1 MSDNNL
7 RLQVVMNAID
17 RITRPLRTARDS
29 TRSLASDI
37 KQTQSQL
44 KQLNEA
50 GNKLTTFNTLK
61 QRVSQ
66 TGDALAQARLRAQMM
81 TQEMSSLASPTR
93 AQTKALEDQW
103 RAVSRLE
110 NKHQA
115 EQNQLG
121 RLRGDLYR
129 LGISTQDSARAT
141 ARIAEETARYNRQLS
156 EQTRRLRQ
164 AGEQQ
169 HRLNAIRA
177 RHARTMETRNQ
188 LAGNGGGLIATSVTT
203 AAPLMAPVKAY
214 AESEDAGT
222 QLAGAM
228 MGPSATVSPEFEKI
242 NRLAVALGDKLPG
255 TTADFQNMM
264 TMLRRQGIA
273 AQTILGGMGEAT
285 AYLGVQL
292 KMPSEEAAEFAAKM
306 QDATGTVEKDMMGLM
321 DVIQKG
327 FYAGVDPTNM
337 LQGFTKISSAMDILH
352 TKGLDGAKMLA
363 PFLVMADQKGMAGE
377 SAGNAYRK
385 VFQMVMDTK
394 KVGNVNKDL
403 KGSGIKFDFTNGKG
417 EFGGVDQLYR
427 QLDQLNSLNTAK
439 RTQVIKGLFGDDAET
454 LQVINILRQG
464 MGAYQDAQAKLAEQA
479 SLRERVD
486 AQLKTLGNKWDAAG
500 GSFTNAM
507 ATIGATVAPDLK
519 QLVDGLAELSVKL
532 NEFAKEHPVLTAGL
546 FKAAAGFAIVT
557 GAIGAVMLTI
567 AAILGPMAM
576 MRLSLS
582 MLGIRGV
589 SAVGLIGSALKNMG
603 GAVMWLGRLMM
614 ANPILAVIGLIA
626 MGAIYL
632 WQNWDTLG
640 PKFKALWDGICR
652 VASIAWNA
660 ICQAVGVAWDV
671 IKSYFMNYTLPGLVY
686 QHWDSIKAGA
696 AEAWEKIKAVVG
708 MAWEGIKS
716 YFLNYTLPGL
726 IYQNWD
732 AIKAGISEAWDN
744 IKRMLGERW
753 DSLLNSVLSLPA
765 RFKEA
770 GGKLIDGLMN
780 GISEKWDTLKAKL
793 SSMTDYL
800 PNWMKPD
807 SATPMPLSPAHRPLP
822 AYSDIPMYDT
832 GGQIASGQLG
842 IVGENGPEIVTGP
855 ASVTSRRRTA
865 ALAAAALTLG
875 TTASPA
881 TAYPLHPFSLSP
893 AAPTAT
899 TSRQPASIVTPVT
912 VHAPITI
919 VPQPG
924 QSATDIAREVARQLD
939 ERERRAQAKARS
951 SYRDQGGLES

>member
-1 MSDNNL
+1 MSDSNL

-29 TRSLASDI
+29 TRSLASDV
-37 KQTQSQL
+37 KKTQNQL

-50 GNKLTTFNTLK
+50 GNKLTSFNSLK

-93 AQTKALEDQW
+93 AQTKALEAQW

-115 EQNQLG
+115 EQTQLG
-121 RLRGDLYR
+121 RLRSDLYR

-141 ARIAEETARYNRQLS
+141 ARIASETARYNRQLS

-169 HRLNAIRA
+169 NRLNAIRA

-188 LAGNGGGLIATSVTT
+188 LAGTGGGLIATSVAS

-214 AESEDAGT
+214 AEAEDAGT
-222 QLAGAM
+222 QLSGAM
-228 MGPSATVSPEFEKI
+228 MGPGANVSPEFEKI

-264 TMLRRQGIA
+264 TMLRRQGIS

-306 QDATGTVEKDMMGLM
+306 QDATGTTEKDMMGLM

-394 KVGNVNKDL
+394 KVGNVNQDL

-427 QLDQLNSLNTAK
+427 QLEQLNKLNTAK

-486 AQLKTLGNKWDAAG
+486 AQLKTLGNKWDAAN

-519 QLVDGLAELSVKL
+519 QLVDGLGELAGKL
-532 NEFAKEHPVLTAGL
+532 NQFAKEHPALTAGL

-589 SAVGLIGSALKNMG
+589 SAVGLISSALKNMG
-603 GAVMWLGRLMM
+603 GSVMWLGRLMM

-640 PKFKALWDGICR
+640 PKFKALWDGINHA
-652 VASIAWNA
+652 ASIAWDA
-660 ICQAVGVAWDV
+660 ICNAVGIAWDV
-671 IKSYFMNYTLPGLVY
+671 IKSYFM
-686 QHWDSIKAGA
+686 
-696 AEAWEKIKAVVG
+696 
-708 MAWEGIKS
+708 
-716 YFLNYTLPGL
+716 NYTLPGL

-732 AIKAGISEAWDN
+732 AIKAGITEAWDS
-744 IKRMLGERW
+744 IKQMLGERW

-780 GISEKWDTLKAKL
+780 GISEKWDNLKAKL
-793 SSMTDYL
+793 SSLTDYL
-800 PNWMKPD
+800 PNWMKPNSD
-807 SATPMPLSPAHRPLP
+807 TPMPLPPPNRPSPV
-822 AYSDIPMYDT
+822 YSDIPMYDT
-832 GGQIASGQLG
+832 GGQIGSGQLG
-842 IVGENGPEIVTGP
+842 IVGENGPEIVAGP

-881 TAYPLHPFSLSP
+881 TAYPLHPFSLPP
-893 AAPTAT
+893 AAPAAT
-899 TSRQPASIVTPVT
+899 ISRQPAPVVTPVT

-924 QSATDIAREVARQLD
+924 QSASDIAREVARQLD

-951 SYRDQGGLES
+951 SYRDQGGLDS

>member
-7 RLQVVMNAID
+7 RLQVVMNAVD

-37 KQTQSQL
+37 KKTRSQL

-61 QRVSQ
+61 QQVSQ

-81 TQEMSSLASPTR
+81 TQEMGNLASPTQK
-93 AQTKALEDQW
+93 QTQALEAQW
-103 RAVSRLE
+103 RAVSQLE
-110 NKHQA
+110 SKHQTA
-115 EQNQLG
+115 QTQLG
-121 RLRGDLYR
+121 RLRSDMYR
-129 LGISTQDSARAT
+129 MGVSTQDSARAT
-141 ARIAEETARYNRQLS
+141 AHIADETARYNRQLS
-156 EQTRRLRQ
+156 EQTRRLQR

-169 HRLNAIRA
+169 HKLNAIRA

-264 TMLRRQGIA
+264 TMLRRQGIS

-306 QDATGTVEKDMMGLM
+306 QDATGTTEKDMMVLM

-394 KVGNVNKDL
+394 KVGNVNQDL

-417 EFGGVDQLYR
+417 EFGGVDQLYQ
-427 QLDQLNSLNTAK
+427 QLEQLNKLNTAK

-464 MGAYQDAQAKLAEQA
+464 MGAYQNAQAKLAEQA

-486 AQLKTLGNKWDAAG
+486 AQLKTLGNKWDAAT

-519 QLVDGLAELSVKL
+519 QLVDGLGELSVKL

-582 MLGIRGV
+582 MLGIKGV

-640 PKFKALWDGICR
+640 PKFKALWD
-652 VASIAWNA
+652 SISST
-660 ICQAVGVAWDV
+660 V
-671 IKSYFMNYTLPGLVY
+671 ST
-686 QHWDSIKAGA
+686 
-696 AEAWEKIKAVVG
+696 
-708 MAWEGIKS
+708 AWEGIKQKLS
-716 YFLNYTLPGL
+716 
-726 IYQNWD
+726 D
-732 AIKAGISEAWDN
+732 K
-744 IKRMLGERW
+744 W
-753 DSLLNSVLSLPA
+753 DSLVKSVSELPA

-770 GGKLIDGLMN
+770 GRELIDGLMN
-780 GISEKWDTLKAKL
+780 GISEKWEALKAKL

-800 PNWMKPD
+800 PKWMKPNSD
-807 SATPMPLSPAHRPLP
+807 TPMPLPPPNLP
-822 AYSDIPMYDT
+822 PPVYSDIPMYDT

-842 IVGENGPEIVTGP
+842 IVGENGPEIVAGP

-893 AAPTAT
+893 AAPAAAI
-899 TSRQPASIVTPVT
+899 SRQPAPVVTPVT

-924 QSATDIAREVARQLD
+924 QSASDIAREVARQLD

-951 SYRDQGGLES
+951 SYRDQGGLDS

>member
-7 RLQVVMNAID
+7 RLQVVMNAVD

-37 KQTQSQL
+37 KKTRSQL

-61 QRVSQ
+61 QQVSQ
-66 TGDALAQARLRAQMM
+66 TGDTLAQARLRAQMM
-81 TQEMSSLASPTR
+81 TQEMGNLASPTQK
-93 AQTKALEDQW
+93 QTQALEAQW
-103 RAVSRLE
+103 RAVSQLE
-110 NKHQA
+110 RKHQTA
-115 EQNQLG
+115 QTQLG
-121 RLRGDLYR
+121 RLRSDMYR
-129 LGISTQDSARAT
+129 MGVSTQDSARAT
-141 ARIAEETARYNRQLS
+141 AHIADETARYNRQLS
-156 EQTRRLRQ
+156 EQTRRLQR

-169 HRLNAIRA
+169 HKLNAIRA

-264 TMLRRQGIA
+264 TMLRRQGIS

-306 QDATGTVEKDMMGLM
+306 QDATGTTEKDMMGLM

-394 KVGNVNKDL
+394 KVGNVNQDL

-427 QLDQLNSLNTAK
+427 QLEQLNKLNTAK

-486 AQLKTLGNKWDAAG
+486 AQLKTLGNKWDAAN

-519 QLVDGLAELSVKL
+519 QLVDGLGELAGKL
-532 NEFAKEHPVLTAGL
+532 NQFAKEHPALTAGL

-582 MLGIRGV
+582 MLGIKGV

-640 PKFKALWDGICR
+640 PKFKALWDGISHA
-652 VASIAWNA
+652 ASIAWDA
-660 ICQAVGVAWDV
+660 ICQAVGIAWDV
-671 IKSYFMNYTLPGLVY
+671 IKSYFMNYTLPGL
-686 QHWDSIKAGA
+686 
-696 AEAWEKIKAVVG
+696 
-708 MAWEGIKS
+708 
-716 YFLNYTLPGL
+716 
-726 IYQNWD
+726 IYQNWE
-732 AIKAGISEAWDN
+732 AIKAGITEAWDS
-744 IKRMLGERW
+744 IKQMLGERW

-770 GGKLIDGLMN
+770 RGKLIDGLMS

-793 SSMTDYL
+793 SSLTDYL
-800 PNWMKPD
+800 PNWMKPNSD
-807 SATPMPLSPAHRPLP
+807 TPMPLPPPNRPSSV
-822 AYSDIPMYDT
+822 YSDIPMYDT
-832 GGQIASGQLG
+832 GGQIGSGQLG
-842 IVGENGPEIVTGP
+842 IVGENGPEIVAGP

-881 TAYPLHPFSLSP
+881 TAYPLHPFSLPP
-893 AAPTAT
+893 AAPAAAI
-899 TSRQPASIVTPVT
+899 SRQPAPVVTPVT

-924 QSATDIAREVARQLD
+924 QSASDIAREVARQLD

-951 SYRDQGGLES
+951 SYRDQGGLDS

>member
-7 RLQVVMNAID
+7 RLQVVMNAVD

-37 KQTQSQL
+37 KKTQSQL

-61 QRVSQ
+61 QQVSQ
-66 TGDALAQARLRAQMM
+66 TGDTLAQARLRAQMM
-81 TQEMSSLASPTR
+81 TQEMGNLASPTQK
-93 AQTKALEDQW
+93 QTQALEAQW
-103 RAVSRLE
+103 RAVSQLE
-110 NKHQA
+110 SKHQTA
-115 EQNQLG
+115 QTQLG
-121 RLRGDLYR
+121 RLRSDMYR
-129 LGISTQDSARAT
+129 MGVSTQDSARAT
-141 ARIAEETARYNRQLS
+141 AHIADETARYNRQLS
-156 EQTRRLRQ
+156 EQTRRLQR

-169 HRLNAIRA
+169 HKLNAIRA

-264 TMLRRQGIA
+264 TMLRRQGIS

-306 QDATGTVEKDMMGLM
+306 QDATGTTEKDMMGLM

-394 KVGNVNKDL
+394 KVGNVNQDL

-427 QLDQLNSLNTAK
+427 QLEQLNKLNTAK

-464 MGAYQDAQAKLAEQA
+464 MGAYQDAQTKLAEQA

-486 AQLKTLGNKWDAAG
+486 AQLKTLGNKWDAAS

-519 QLVDGLAELSVKL
+519 QLVDGLGELAGKL
-532 NEFAKEHPVLTAGL
+532 NQFAKEHPALTAGL

-582 MLGIRGV
+582 MLGIKGV

-640 PKFKALWDGICR
+640 PKFKALWD
-652 VASIAWNA
+652 SISST
-660 ICQAVGVAWDV
+660 V
-671 IKSYFMNYTLPGLVY
+671 ST
-686 QHWDSIKAGA
+686 
-696 AEAWEKIKAVVG
+696 
-708 MAWEGIKS
+708 AWEGIKQKLS
-716 YFLNYTLPGL
+716 
-726 IYQNWD
+726 D
-732 AIKAGISEAWDN
+732 K
-744 IKRMLGERW
+744 W
-753 DSLLNSVLSLPA
+753 DSLVKSVSELPA

-770 GGKLIDGLMN
+770 GRELIDGLMN
-780 GISEKWDTLKAKL
+780 GISEKWEALKAKL

-800 PNWMKPD
+800 PKWMKPNSD
-807 SATPMPLSPAHRPLP
+807 TPMPLPPPNRPP
-822 AYSDIPMYDT
+822 PVYSDIPMYDT

-842 IVGENGPEIVTGP
+842 IVGENGPEIVAGP

-881 TAYPLHPFSLSP
+881 TAYPLHPFSLPP
-893 AAPTAT
+893 AAPAAAI
-899 TSRQPASIVTPVT
+899 SRQPAPVVTPVT

-924 QSATDIAREVARQLD
+924 QSASDIAREVARQLD

-951 SYRDQGGLES
+951 SYRDQGGLDS

>member
-7 RLQVVMNAID
+7 RLQVVMNAVD

-37 KQTQSQL
+37 KKTRSQL

-61 QRVSQ
+61 QQVSQ
-66 TGDALAQARLRAQMM
+66 TGDTLAQARLRAQMM
-81 TQEMSSLASPTR
+81 TQEMGNLASPTQK
-93 AQTKALEDQW
+93 QTQALEAQW
-103 RAVSRLE
+103 RAVSQLE
-110 NKHQA
+110 SKHQTA
-115 EQNQLG
+115 QTQLG
-121 RLRGDLYR
+121 RLRSDMYR
-129 LGISTQDSARAT
+129 MGMSTQDSARAT
-141 ARIAEETARYNRQLS
+141 AHIADETARYNRQLS
-156 EQTRRLRQ
+156 EQTRRLQR

-169 HRLNAIRA
+169 HKLNAIRA

-264 TMLRRQGIA
+264 TMLRRQGIS

-306 QDATGTVEKDMMGLM
+306 QDATGTTEKDMMGLM

-394 KVGNVNKDL
+394 KVGNVNQDL

-427 QLDQLNSLNTAK
+427 QLEQLNKLNTAK

-486 AQLKTLGNKWDAAG
+486 AQLKTLGNKWDAAT

-519 QLVDGLAELSVKL
+519 QLVDGLGELSVKL

-582 MLGIRGV
+582 MLGIKGV

-640 PKFKALWDGICR
+640 PKFKALWD
-652 VASIAWNA
+652 SISST
-660 ICQAVGVAWDV
+660 V
-671 IKSYFMNYTLPGLVY
+671 ST
-686 QHWDSIKAGA
+686 
-696 AEAWEKIKAVVG
+696 
-708 MAWEGIKS
+708 AWEGIKQKLS
-716 YFLNYTLPGL
+716 
-726 IYQNWD
+726 D
-732 AIKAGISEAWDN
+732 K
-744 IKRMLGERW
+744 W
-753 DSLLNSVLSLPA
+753 DSLVKSVSELPA

-770 GGKLIDGLMN
+770 GRELIDGLMN
-780 GISEKWDTLKAKL
+780 GISEKWEALKAKL

-800 PNWMKPD
+800 PKWMKPNSD
-807 SATPMPLSPAHRPLP
+807 TPMPLPPPNRPP
-822 AYSDIPMYDT
+822 PVYSDIPMYDT

-842 IVGENGPEIVTGP
+842 IVGENGPEIVAGP

-881 TAYPLHPFSLSP
+881 TAYPLHPFSLPP
-893 AAPTAT
+893 AAPAAAI
-899 TSRQPASIVTPVT
+899 SRQPAPVVTPVT

-924 QSATDIAREVARQLD
+924 QSASDIAREVARQLD

-951 SYRDQGGLES
+951 SYRDQGGLDS

>member
-7 RLQVVMNAID
+7 RLQVVMNAVD

-29 TRSLASDI
+29 SRSLASDI
-37 KQTQSQL
+37 KKTRSQL

-61 QRVSQ
+61 QQVSQ

-81 TQEMSSLASPTR
+81 TQEMGNLASPTQK
-93 AQTKALEDQW
+93 QTQALEAQW
-103 RAVSRLE
+103 RAVSQLE
-110 NKHQA
+110 SKHQTA
-115 EQNQLG
+115 QTQLG
-121 RLRGDLYR
+121 RLRSDMYR
-129 LGISTQDSARAT
+129 MGVSTQDSARAT
-141 ARIAEETARYNRQLS
+141 AHIADETARYNRQLS
-156 EQTRRLRQ
+156 EQTRRLQR

-169 HRLNAIRA
+169 HKLNAIRA

-264 TMLRRQGIA
+264 TMLRRQGIS

-306 QDATGTVEKDMMGLM
+306 QDATGTTEKDMMGLM

-394 KVGNVNKDL
+394 KVGNVNQDL

-427 QLDQLNSLNTAK
+427 QLEQLNKLNTAK

-486 AQLKTLGNKWDAAG
+486 AQLKTLGNKWDAAT

-519 QLVDGLAELSVKL
+519 QLVDGLGELSVKL

-582 MLGIRGV
+582 MLGIKGV

-640 PKFKALWDGICR
+640 PKFKALWD
-652 VASIAWNA
+652 SISST
-660 ICQAVGVAWDV
+660 V
-671 IKSYFMNYTLPGLVY
+671 ST
-686 QHWDSIKAGA
+686 
-696 AEAWEKIKAVVG
+696 
-708 MAWEGIKS
+708 AWEGIKQKLS
-716 YFLNYTLPGL
+716 
-726 IYQNWD
+726 D
-732 AIKAGISEAWDN
+732 K
-744 IKRMLGERW
+744 W
-753 DSLLNSVLSLPA
+753 DSLVKSVSELPA

-770 GGKLIDGLMN
+770 GRELIDGLMN
-780 GISEKWDTLKAKL
+780 GISEKWEALKAKL

-800 PNWMKPD
+800 PKWMKPNSD
-807 SATPMPLSPAHRPLP
+807 TPMPLPPPNLP
-822 AYSDIPMYDT
+822 PPVYSDIPMYDT

-842 IVGENGPEIVTGP
+842 IVGENGPEIVAGP

-881 TAYPLHPFSLSP
+881 TAYPLHPFSLPP
-893 AAPTAT
+893 AAPAAAI
-899 TSRQPASIVTPVT
+899 SRQPAPVVTPVT

-924 QSATDIAREVARQLD
+924 QSASDIAREVARQLD

-951 SYRDQGGLES
+951 SYRDQGGLDS

>member
-7 RLQVVMNAID
+7 RLQVVMNAVD

-37 KQTQSQL
+37 KKTRSQL

-61 QRVSQ
+61 QQVSQ

-81 TQEMSSLASPTR
+81 TQEMGNLASPTQK
-93 AQTKALEDQW
+93 QTQALEAQW
-103 RAVSRLE
+103 RAVSQLE
-110 NKHQA
+110 SKHQTA
-115 EQNQLG
+115 QTQLG
-121 RLRGDLYR
+121 RLRSDMYR
-129 LGISTQDSARAT
+129 MGVSTQDSARAT
-141 ARIAEETARYNRQLS
+141 AHIADETARYNRQLS
-156 EQTRRLRQ
+156 EQTRRLQR

-169 HRLNAIRA
+169 HKLNAIRA

-264 TMLRRQGIA
+264 TMLRRQGIS

-306 QDATGTVEKDMMGLM
+306 QDATGTTEKDMMGLM

-394 KVGNVNKDL
+394 KVGNVNQDL

-427 QLDQLNSLNTAK
+427 QLEQLNKLNTAK

-486 AQLKTLGNKWDAAG
+486 AQLKTLGNKWDAAT

-519 QLVDGLAELSVKL
+519 QLVDGLGELSVKL

-582 MLGIRGV
+582 MLGIKGV

-640 PKFKALWDGICR
+640 PKFKALWD
-652 VASIAWNA
+652 SISST
-660 ICQAVGVAWDV
+660 V
-671 IKSYFMNYTLPGLVY
+671 ST
-686 QHWDSIKAGA
+686 
-696 AEAWEKIKAVVG
+696 
-708 MAWEGIKS
+708 AWEGIKQKLS
-716 YFLNYTLPGL
+716 
-726 IYQNWD
+726 D
-732 AIKAGISEAWDN
+732 K
-744 IKRMLGERW
+744 W
-753 DSLLNSVLSLPA
+753 DSLVKSVSELPA

-770 GGKLIDGLMN
+770 GRELIDGLMN
-780 GISEKWDTLKAKL
+780 GISEKWEALKAKL

-800 PNWMKPD
+800 PKWMKPNSD
-807 SATPMPLSPAHRPLP
+807 TPMPLPPPNRPP
-822 AYSDIPMYDT
+822 PVYSDIPMYDT

-842 IVGENGPEIVTGP
+842 IVGENGPEIVAGP

-881 TAYPLHPFSLSP
+881 TAYPLHPFSLPP
-893 AAPTAT
+893 AAPAAAI
-899 TSRQPASIVTPVT
+899 SRQPAPVVTPVT

-924 QSATDIAREVARQLD
+924 QSASDIAREVARQLD

-951 SYRDQGGLES
+951 SYRDQGGLDS

>member
-214 AESEDAGT
+214 AEAEEAGS

-228 MGPSATVSPEFEKI
+228 MGPGAKVSPEFEKI
-242 NRLAVALGDKLPG
+242 NQLAIALGDKLPG

-640 PKFKALWDGICR
+640 PKFKALWDN
-652 VASIAWNA
+652 VSST
-660 ICQAVGVAWDV
+660 V
-671 IKSYFMNYTLPGLVY
+671 ST
-686 QHWDSIKAGA
+686 
-696 AEAWEKIKAVVG
+696 
-708 MAWEGIKS
+708 AWEGIKQKLS
-716 YFLNYTLPGL
+716 
-726 IYQNWD
+726 D
-732 AIKAGISEAWDN
+732 K
-744 IKRMLGERW
+744 W
-753 DSLLNSVLSLPA
+753 DSLVKSVSALPA

-770 GGKLIDGLMN
+770 GRELIDGLMN
-780 GISEKWDTLKAKL
+780 GISEKWEALKAKL

-800 PNWMKPD
+800 PNWMKPNSD
-807 SATPMPLSPAHRPLP
+807 TPMPLPPPNSPPP
-822 AYSDIPMYDT
+822 VYSDIPMYDT

-842 IVGENGPEIVTGP
+842 IVGENGPEIVAGP

-875 TTASPA
+875 STASPA
-881 TAYPLHPFSLSP
+881 TAYPLHPFSLLP
-893 AAPTAT
+893 AAPAAT
-899 TSRQPASIVTPVT
+899 TSRQPAPVVTPVT

>member
-7 RLQVVMNAID
+7 RLQVVMNAVD

-37 KQTQSQL
+37 KKTRSQL

-61 QRVSQ
+61 QQVSQ
-66 TGDALAQARLRAQMM
+66 TGDTLAQARLRAQMM
-81 TQEMSSLASPTR
+81 TQEMGNLASPTQK
-93 AQTKALEDQW
+93 QTQALEAQW
-103 RAVSRLE
+103 RAVSQLE
-110 NKHQA
+110 SKHQTA
-115 EQNQLG
+115 QTQLG
-121 RLRGDLYR
+121 RLRSDMYR
-129 LGISTQDSARAT
+129 MGVSTQDSARAT
-141 ARIAEETARYNRQLS
+141 AHIADETARYNRQLS
-156 EQTRRLRQ
+156 EQTRRLQR

-169 HRLNAIRA
+169 HKLNAIRA

-264 TMLRRQGIA
+264 TMLRRQGIS

-306 QDATGTVEKDMMGLM
+306 QDATGTTEKDMMGLM

-394 KVGNVNKDL
+394 KVGNVNQDL

-519 QLVDGLAELSVKL
+519 QLVDGLGELSVKL

-582 MLGIRGV
+582 MLGIKGV

-640 PKFKALWDGICR
+640 PKFKALWD
-652 VASIAWNA
+652 SISST
-660 ICQAVGVAWDV
+660 V
-671 IKSYFMNYTLPGLVY
+671 ST
-686 QHWDSIKAGA
+686 
-696 AEAWEKIKAVVG
+696 
-708 MAWEGIKS
+708 AWEGIKQKLS
-716 YFLNYTLPGL
+716 
-726 IYQNWD
+726 D
-732 AIKAGISEAWDN
+732 K
-744 IKRMLGERW
+744 W
-753 DSLLNSVLSLPA
+753 DSLVKSVSELPA

-770 GGKLIDGLMN
+770 GRELIDGLMN

-800 PNWMKPD
+800 PNWMKPN
-807 SATPMPLSPAHRPLP
+807 SATPMPLPPP
-822 AYSDIPMYDT
+822 NPPPPVYSDIPMYDT

-875 TTASPA
+875 STASPA

-893 AAPTAT
+893 AVPVAT
-899 TSRQPASIVTPVT
+899 TSRQPAPVVTPVT

>member
-7 RLQVVMNAID
+7 RLQVVMNAVD

-37 KQTQSQL
+37 KKTRSQL

-61 QRVSQ
+61 QQVSQ

-81 TQEMSSLASPTR
+81 TQEMGNIASPTQK
-93 AQTKALEDQW
+93 QTQALEAQW
-103 RAVSRLE
+103 RAVSQLE
-110 NKHQA
+110 SKHQTA
-115 EQNQLG
+115 QTQLG
-121 RLRGDLYR
+121 RLRSDMYR
-129 LGISTQDSARAT
+129 MGVSTQDGARAT
-141 ARIAEETARYNRQLS
+141 AHIADETARYNRQLS
-156 EQTRRLRQ
+156 EQTRRLQR
-164 AGEQQ
+164 ADEQQ
-169 HRLNAIRA
+169 HKLNAIRA

-264 TMLRRQGIA
+264 TMLRRQGIS

-306 QDATGTVEKDMMGLM
+306 QDATGTTEKDMMGLM

-394 KVGNVNKDL
+394 KVGNVNQDL

-417 EFGGVDQLYR
+417 EFGGVDQLYQ
-427 QLDQLNSLNTAK
+427 QLEQLNKLNTAK

-486 AQLKTLGNKWDAAG
+486 AQLKTLGNKWDAAT

-519 QLVDGLAELSVKL
+519 QLVDGLGELSVKL

-546 FKAAAGFAIVT
+546 FKAAVGFAIVT

-582 MLGIRGV
+582 MLGIKGV

-640 PKFKALWDGICR
+640 PKFKALWD
-652 VASIAWNA
+652 SISST
-660 ICQAVGVAWDV
+660 V
-671 IKSYFMNYTLPGLVY
+671 ST
-686 QHWDSIKAGA
+686 
-696 AEAWEKIKAVVG
+696 
-708 MAWEGIKS
+708 AWEGIKQKLS
-716 YFLNYTLPGL
+716 
-726 IYQNWD
+726 D
-732 AIKAGISEAWDN
+732 K
-744 IKRMLGERW
+744 W
-753 DSLLNSVLSLPA
+753 DSLVKSVSELPA

-770 GGKLIDGLMN
+770 GRELIDGLMN
-780 GISEKWDTLKAKL
+780 GISEKWEALKAKL

-800 PNWMKPD
+800 PKWMKPNSD
-807 SATPMPLSPAHRPLP
+807 TPMPLPPPNRPP
-822 AYSDIPMYDT
+822 PVYSDIPMYDT

-842 IVGENGPEIVTGP
+842 IVGENGPEIVAGP

-893 AAPTAT
+893 AAPAAAI
-899 TSRQPASIVTPVT
+899 SRQPAPVVTPVT

-924 QSATDIAREVARQLD
+924 QSASDIAREVARQLD

-951 SYRDQGGLES
+951 SYRDQGGLDS